1 MKMHGP
7 PGEKWGIPTSNDN
20 EILLLL
26 LLLFNIHT
34 YILEERIPKSGQ
46 IIRDR
51 AVRVIYLLFVIR
63 DVKHIGWLE
72 PARRN
77 PYN

>member
-7 PGEKWGIPTSNDN
+7 QGEKWGIPTSNDN
-20 EILLLL
+20 EILL

-51 AVRVIYLLFVIR
+51 AVRAICLLFVIR
-63 DVKHIGWLE
+63 DVKQISWLE
-72 PARRN
+72 PTRRN